1 MRKIQTKQIKVNQL
15 PVSTELI
22 MYSNLSNTRN
32 LANVTEVWD
41 KDVADFYMG
50 LFPDSM
56 QLGAN
61 ISDLQQRANIE
72 AFTGIHNVSSF
83 LNFLDGMIKDN
94 AKDDEDDK

>member
-1 MRKIQTKQIKVNQL
+1 
-15 PVSTELI
+15 
-22 MYSNLSNTRN
+22 MYSNLGNTRN

-50 LFPDSM
+50 LFPESM
-56 QLGAN
+56 QNGAN

-83 LNFLDGMIKDN
+83 LNFLDGMIKEN
-94 AKDDEDDK
+94 ATDDEGDK